1 MKRTT
6 SVLNYYS
13 LNGTQTGY
21 GRNLVI
27 RPPQH
32 LKVFRATF
40 YADNREDQQNSTGV
54 NISNSEILDAET
66 GIFLTTNVYNAITTV
81 VPPGT
86 NTGTLVVNLYS
97 VVFDR
102 RGEGYMVDD
111 FYLAGKGGVSVI
123 WEGILENNELW

>member
-1 MKRTT
+1 MKQTT

-13 LNGTQTGY
+13 LKGTNQNY
-21 GRNLVI
+21 GGNLVI
-27 RPPQH
+27 RPPQN

-40 YADNREDQQNSTGV
+40 YADSRNNVTIPSTV
-54 NISNSEILDAET
+54 QISNSEILDQET
-66 GIFLTTNVYNAITTV
+66 GIFLLNYFRTSVNVV

-86 NTGTLVVNLYS
+86 NDGTGVVNLYS

-111 FYLAGKGGVSVI
+111 FFIVGKGGISVI
-123 WEGILENNELW
+123 WEGILENNE

>member
-1 MKRTT
+1 MKQTT

-40 YADNREDQQNSTGV
+40 YADNREDTQNPTAV

-66 GIFLTTNVYNAITTV
+66 GIFLFSSVHTSTSVV

-86 NTGTLVVNLYS
+86 NTGTLVVNLYY

-111 FYLAGKGGVSVI
+111 FYLTGKGGISVI
-123 WEGILENNELW
+123 WEGILENNE

>member
-1 MKRTT
+1 MKQTT

-40 YADNREDQQNSTGV
+40 YADNREDVTQATGV
-54 NISNSEILDAET
+54 QISNSEILDNET
-66 GIFLTTNVYNAITTV
+66 GIFLFSSVYTSTSVV

-86 NTGTLVVNLYS
+86 NIGSLVVNLYS

-111 FYLAGKGGVSVI
+111 FYLNGKGGISVI
-123 WEGILENNELW
+123 WEGILENNE

>member
-1 MKRTT
+1 MKQTT

-40 YADNREDQQNSTGV
+40 YADNREDQQNSTAV
-54 NISNSEILDAET
+54 NISNSEILDQET
-66 GIFLTTNVYNAITTV
+66 GIFLLNYFRTSVNVV
-81 VPPGT
+81 VPPGV
-86 NTGTLVVNLYS
+86 NDGTGVVNLYS

-111 FYLAGKGGVSVI
+111 FFLTGKGGVSVI
-123 WEGILENNELW
+123 WEGILENNE